1 MGGDVDVESRP
12 GTLTVF
18 TVRLPVPKVAAR
30 AHTSCVSAPTR
41 EDVEHAR
48 TVVAGRVRRTPT
60 LDSSALGVSLKAE
73 LFQETGSF
81 KARGALNR
89 LAALTPEERERGV
102 VTWSAGNHAQA
113 VAWAARAG
121 RRRLPR
127 RDVGGREPAQGR
139 RRRARYGATVD
150 LSPPDPAAAYDRV
163 LEIVEDEGRVFVHP
177 HSDPLVVAGHGTLAL
192 ELLEDVP
199 DLETV
204 VVGTGGGGLISG
216 IVTALDGR
224 ARVVGVAPERAQAFP
239 AGLAA
244 GHSVRVETST
254 IADGLAPPF
263 AGELPLEICRGR
275 VETVLVTEDEIAEG
289 MRFLYARAK
298 LACEPAGAAAAGAVL
313 AGKVEPGR
321 GVAVIVS
328 GGNVEP
334 AQAAAILRGQ

>member
-1 MGGDVDVESRP
+1 V
-12 GTLTVF
+12 T
-18 TVRLPVPKVAAR
+18 
-30 AHTSCVSAPTR
+30 APTR
-41 EDVEHAR
+41 HDVERAR
-48 TVVAGRVRRTPT
+48 ERIAGQVLRTPT
-60 LDSSALGVSLKAE
+60 LRSVPNSAFGVLLKAE
-73 LFQETGSF
+73 LFQKTGSF

-89 LAALTPEERERGV
+89 VMALDEEERRNGV

-113 VAWAARAG
+113 VAWAA
-121 RRRLPR
+121 
-127 RDVGGREPAQGR
+127 AQEGVDCLVQMWEGVSPLKVEATR
-139 RRRARYGATVD
+139 GHGATVD
-150 LSPPDPAAAYDRV
+150 LTSPDPAAAYDRV
-163 LEIVEDEGRVFVHP
+163 LETVEEQGRVFVHP

-199 DLETV
+199 ELETV
-204 VVGTGGGGLISG
+204 VVGTGGGGLIAG

-244 GHSVRVETST
+244 GHSVPVETDT

-263 AGELPLEICRGR
+263 AGELPLEICRGK
-275 VETVLVTEDEIAEG
+275 VETVLVTEEEIAAG
-289 MRFLYARAK
+289 MRFLYERAK

-313 AGKVEPGR
+313 AEKVEGGS

-334 AQAAAILRGQ
+334 AEAAAILRGQ

>member
-1 MGGDVDVESRP
+1 M
-12 GTLTVF
+12 
-18 TVRLPVPKVAAR
+18 
-30 AHTSCVSAPTR
+30 SAPTR
-41 EDVEHAR
+41 ADVEHAR
-48 TVVAGRVRRTPT
+48 TVLAGRTRRTPT
-60 LDSSALGVSLKAE
+60 FESRDLGVSLKAE

-89 LAALTPEERERGV
+89 VSALTLEERERGV
-102 VTWSAGNHAQA
+102 VTWSAGNHAHA
-113 VAWAARAG
+113 VAWASAQAGVDCLVQMWDGVSPLKVLATRA
-121 RRRLPR
+121 
-127 RDVGGREPAQGR
+127 
-139 RRRARYGATVD
+139 YGATVD
-150 LSPPDPAAAYDRV
+150 LSPSDPAEAYDRV
-163 LEIVEDEGRVFVHP
+163 LKIVEDEGRVFVHP

-216 IVTALDGR
+216 IVTAVDGR
-224 ARVVGVAPERAQAFP
+224 ARVIGVAPEHARAFP

-244 GHSVRVETST
+244 GHSVRVETNT

-263 AGELPLEICRGR
+263 AGELPIEICRGR

-289 MRFLYARAK
+289 MRFLYAKAK

-313 AGKVEPGR
+313 AGKVEAGR

-328 GGNVEP
+328 GGNVE
-334 AQAAAILRGQ
+334 ATEAAAILRGQ

>member
-1 MGGDVDVESRP
+1 M
-12 GTLTVF
+12 TV
-18 TVRLPVPKVAAR
+18 
-30 AHTSCVSAPTR
+30 SR
-41 EDVEHAR
+41 EDVEQAR
-48 TVVAGRVRRTPT
+48 TVLAGRIHRTPT
-60 LDSSALGVSLKAE
+60 FGSRTLGVSLKAE
-73 LFQETGSF
+73 LFQKTGSF

-113 VAWAARAG
+113 VAWAAAEAG
-121 RRRLPR
+121 VDCLVEMWQTASPLKVEATR
-127 RDVGGREPAQGR
+127 G
-139 RRRARYGATVD
+139 YGATVD
-150 LSPPDPAAAYDRV
+150 LSPPDPAVAYDRV
-163 LEIVEDEGRVFVHP
+163 LQIVEEQGRVFVHP

-216 IVTALDGR
+216 ILTALGGR

-244 GHSVRVETST
+244 GHSVRVQTDT

-263 AGELPLEICRGR
+263 AGELPIELCRGK

-289 MRFLYARAK
+289 MRFLYATRETRLRAGRR
-298 LACEPAGAAAAGAVL
+298 CGGRSGARGEGRARPRRGRDRLGRQRGA
-313 AGKVEPGR
+313 PTGR
-321 GVAVIVS
+321 CYL
-328 GGNVEP
+328 E
-334 AQAAAILRGQ
+334 